1 MNETAMADD
10 RDDEEEHSVLM
21 LLPLMWVTKMMQA
34 NREFLDELDR
44 LQIGEDV
51 KRMFDRKSH

>member
-1 MNETAMADD
+1 MADD